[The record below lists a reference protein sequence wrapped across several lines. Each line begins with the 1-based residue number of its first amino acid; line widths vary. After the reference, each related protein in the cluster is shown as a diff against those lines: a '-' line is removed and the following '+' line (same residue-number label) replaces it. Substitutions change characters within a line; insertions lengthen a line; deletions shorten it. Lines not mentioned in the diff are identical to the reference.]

1 MDKLLEFYHSSLRR
15 RIIVLMTGFILVFLI
30 GAGCLYWYDHR
41 LSVEYDETKAKLDD
55 RKEVAQKLD
64 RQFNRIF
71 FEGRGY
77 VAFKRSEFKENIN
90 DLKKELKITIKEL
103 DRVSTTEEDDTFA
116 LTVKD
121 FYVYYN
127 NIINETFDLV
137 DKNDDEAIQ
146 ENSKNGATAE
156 VEDFLTNLDDYNDG
170 IQQSTDEAYEE
181 LRAKEATSQTIFLVF
196 VLLMLLLLMRIM
208 RSIAKQIGQ
217 PLEEV
222 ATSAQHI
229 AETGTYQNWTFN
241 KDRHD
246 EIGQLSRA
254 FEKMIFTVQ
263 EKEEHLVSQNEELQA
278 QQDELEVQQE
288 ELERLLHLARDR
300 GEQLERR
307 NEFINGISNSLN
319 KKEVLESIVKS
330 MCSLMGAPRG
340 MIVLMDDQD
349 THASFGV
356 SKEAIGQFLAH
367 IQNGLHQRLFETKE
381 PFCVKRELVTAEKGY
396 HEETMYSYDLFI
408 PVLSAQGELEAFM
421 VFSRFGDGFTDK
433 EQQEYKGFA
442 KQISISLRNILLY
455 EDSERVRHMNQD
467 ILNNLQEGIQ
477 LVDPMGDSLL
487 VNTKFARIIGSDM
500 GALKDAPY
508 SKWGCSI
515 VTQVENGDELKDYY
529 QNVIRNQ
536 ETGHSMIYRL
546 TEGNDV
552 FQVYSTSLY
561 HEEEHVGTI
570 FVHRDITKEYE
581 VDQMKSEF
589 VSTVSHE
596 LRTPLASVLGFTELM
611 LTRDL
616 KPERTKKYL
625 NTIYKEAQ
633 RLTSLINDFLDVQR
647 MESGKQTFEK
657 KYEDVLDII
666 RNIVD
671 LTKVS
676 SPHHTFTIGRETD
689 CTIVLGDG
697 DKLTQAFTNLI
708 SNAVKYS
715 PDGGDVTILMKEKED
730 RISIE
735 IRDEGLGI
743 PEEAIGKLFTK
754 FYRIDNSDRRK
765 IGGTGLG
772 LTIVKE
778 IIEAHGGSVTVSSEL
793 GKGST
798 FTVTLPVITLDTFKE
813 EEQGNG
819 HNILVIEDDM
829 SLASLLATELSESGF
844 QVDHTTN
851 GSSAIERLKRTKPD
865 AIVLDIMLGGKLNG
879 WDVLE
884 EIKKEESLTGIPII
898 ISSALDEKE
907 KGLTLGASDYLMKPY
922 HPSKLSKTILHLLL
936 KKGTKGDIL
945 VPTEDRTIE

>member
-1 MDKLLEFYHSSLRR
+1 MGKLLDFYHSSLRR

-30 GAGCLYWYDHR
+30 GAGCLYWYDHK

-77 VAFKRSEFKENIN
+77 VAFERDEFKEDILELENKIKVSIN
-90 DLKKELKITIKEL
+90 ELR
-103 DRVSTTEEDDTFA
+103 RVSTTPDDRIFA
-116 LTVKD
+116 SEVES
-121 FYVYYN
+121 FYDYYVR
-127 NIINETFDLV
+127 IVDETFELIDQGKIDEV
-137 DKNDDEAIQ
+137 KKNS
-146 ENSKNGATAE
+146 ENGNTERVST
-156 VEDFLTNLDDYNDG
+156 FLRQLDNYNDS
-170 IQQSTDEAYEE
+170 IQQSTDEAYGE
-181 LRAKEATSQTIFLVF
+181 LRSKEATSQTVFLSF
-196 VLLMLLLLMRIM
+196 VLIMLLLLMRIM
-208 RSIAKQIGQ
+208 RSIARQIGK

-229 AETGTYQNWTFN
+229 SETGTYQNWSFE
-241 KDRHD
+241 KDRQD

-254 FEKMIFTVQ
+254 FEKMVFTVQ
-263 EKEEHLVSQNEELQA
+263 DKEEHLVAQNEELQA
-278 QQDELEVQQE
+278 QQDELEAQQE
-288 ELERLLHLARDR
+288 ELERLLHLAQDR
-300 GEQLERR
+300 GGQLEQR

-319 KKEVLESIVKS
+319 KGEVLESIVKS
-330 MCSLMGAPRG
+330 MCTIIDAPRG
-340 MIVLMDDQD
+340 MIVLKDDHD
-349 THASFGV
+349 TYASFGI
-356 SKEAIGQFLAH
+356 SDEAIKQFLTN
-367 IQNGLHQRLFETKE
+367 IDNGLHQRLFETKE
-381 PFCVKRELVTAEKGY
+381 PFCVKRKLDTSEKGY
-396 HEETMYSYDLFI
+396 HEELMYSYDLFI
-408 PVLSAQGELEAFM
+408 PVLSSGEELQAFM
-421 VFSRFGDGFTDK
+421 VFSRFGDGYTEK
-433 EQQEYKGFA
+433 EQREYQGFA

-455 EDSERVRHMNQD
+455 EDSERIRHMNQD

-500 GALKDAPY
+500 DALKDVPY
-508 SKWGCSI
+508 SKWGCGI
-515 VTQVENGDELKDYY
+515 VAQVENGDELKNYY
-529 QNVIRNQ
+529 QSVIRHQ
-536 ETGHSMIYRL
+536 ETGNSMIYRL
-546 TEGNDV
+546 TEGKEV

-561 HEEEHVGTI
+561 HEEQHIGTI

-633 RLTSLINDFLDVQR
+633 RLTSLINNFLDVQR

-666 RNIVD
+666 RDIVD
-671 LTKVS
+671 RTKVS
-676 SPHHTFTIGRETD
+676 SPDHTFTIGRETD

-715 PDGGDVTILMKEKED
+715 PDGGDVTILMKEKGD

-735 IRDEGLGI
+735 IRDMGLGI
-743 PEEAIGKLFTK
+743 PEESIGKLFTK

-778 IIEAHGGSVTVSSEL
+778 ILEAHGGSVTVSSEL

-798 FTVTLPVITLDTFKE
+798 FTVNLPIVTLDTFKE
-813 EEQGNG
+813 EDQGNG
-819 HNILVIEDDM
+819 LNILVIEDDM

-844 QVDHTTN
+844 RVEHTTN
-851 GSSAIERLKRTKPD
+851 GSSAIERLQHAKPD

-884 EIKKEESLTGIPII
+884 KIKEDEGLIGIPII

-907 KGLTLGASDYLMKPY
+907 KGMTLGASDYLMKPY

-936 KKGTKGDIL
+936 KKGIKGNIL